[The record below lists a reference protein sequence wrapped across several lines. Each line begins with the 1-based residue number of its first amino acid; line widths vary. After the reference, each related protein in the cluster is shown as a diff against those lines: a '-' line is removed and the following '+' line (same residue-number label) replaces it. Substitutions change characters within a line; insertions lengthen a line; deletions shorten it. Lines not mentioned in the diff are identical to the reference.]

1 MKQTVKRVPCRVE
14 NVLAGLYS
22 LTDFQKRFLLSF
34 IFYSVFVIFYAIL
47 GFYVSAIITLILSI
61 SIVFYFFYDDIK
73 SLTISWAYASFG
85 VIVYLVVIIGLYQP
99 VSWEQ
104 LGQTLIKVVF
114 EEVLFRLIMLGIM
127 KKYLNLLNVRMI
139 FAVLIVNSLFFTTL
153 HIQYRTAPEYATI
166 FVQSTNFGLTYLSLG
181 ILPSITN
188 HLLWNLF
195 FPNILPQIPISV
207 AAILYIL
214 YVNYQEERRIRSGRI
229 MHLK

>member
-139 FAVLIVNSLFFTTL
+139 FAVLIQTS
-153 HIQYRTAPEYATI
+153 A
-166 FVQSTNFGLTYLSLG
+166 
-181 ILPSITN
+181 
-188 HLLWNLF
+188 
-195 FPNILPQIPISV
+195 
-207 AAILYIL
+207 
-214 YVNYQEERRIRSGRI
+214 
-229 MHLK
+229 